1 MEKTMDMSGISGALT
16 QYTNAIASG
25 NSADELKNRVNGV
38 NKENT
43 SDEELMQVCKDFE
56 AYFMEKVYKE
66 MFETL
71 QGDDYSSKS
80 TSTMVDYYK
89 DEFIKEVASQT
100 VEQGSGANSLAQ
112 MLFEQMKRN
121 YESLE

>member
-38 NKENT
+38 NKENA

-71 QGDDYSSKS
+71 QGDEYSSKS

>member
-38 NKENT
+38 NKENA

>member
-1 MEKTMDMSGISGALT
+1 MDMSGISGALT

-38 NKENT
+38 NKENA